1 MSSVEAKREAKK
13 SLVTAYLNY
22 VFYGNRSYGIDA
34 AARHYFQTTAKELSI
49 LQSAILA
56 ALPQAPSIYNPS
68 VNQESIMGYRDIVPP
83 FSGGVSTISLNMT
96 GAEQIYEL
104 LINKPFTVQND
115 CLTDLMDRATVSSG
129 DFQAIYQQGRK
140 DRVLCRMRE
149 TKKITD
155 VELRS
160 EFLAARDVK
169 FYKPRYSITA
179 PHFVYWVQQ
188 KLLTLPQFAE
198 TNMTYEQLSQ

>member
-1 MSSVEAKREAKK
+1 LSASEAKREAKK

-83 FSGGVSTISLNMT
+83 FSGGVSTISLNMSGT
-96 GAEQIYEL
+96 EQLYEL
-104 LINKPFTVQND
+104 LTQKSFTVQND

-155 VELRS
+155 AELLS

-198 TNMTYEQLSQ
+198 VNMTYEQLSQ